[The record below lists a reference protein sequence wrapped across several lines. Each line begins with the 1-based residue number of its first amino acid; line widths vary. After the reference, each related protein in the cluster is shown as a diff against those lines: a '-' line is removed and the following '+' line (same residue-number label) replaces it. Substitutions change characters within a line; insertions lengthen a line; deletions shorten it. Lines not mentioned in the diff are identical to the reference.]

1 MKKIIIRNR
10 WNCSVLF
17 EWESLNN
24 TVKETVIKAIKSGA
38 DLSGANLSGADLSEA
53 DLSEANLFAADLSGA
68 DLSGANLVGANL
80 YEANLVGADLS
91 GADLSKAN
99 LFAADLS
106 KADLFAADLSKIKYD
121 FFGRLLTQ
129 KEEVKYLKQ
138 KLINGEVDGS
148 VYQGDCCCF
157 VGTIAKAKKCNY
169 KDLNG
174 LPPDASSTTESW
186 FLGIKKGYTPDNS
199 QISKITLNW
208 IEEFESMIAR

>member
-1 MKKIIIRNR
+1 MTSYEANL
-10 WNCSVLF
+10 V
-17 EWESLNN
+17 
-24 TVKETVIKAIKSGA
+24 GA
-38 DLSGANLSGADLSEA
+38 DLY
-53 DLSEANLFAADLSGA
+53 EANLVGADLSGA
-68 DLSGANLVGANL
+68 DLSGADLYEANLSAAYLSKANLSKADLVRADLSKADLIKANL
-80 YEANLVGADLS
+80 YEANLVGADLSGADLS

-129 KEEVKYLKQ
+129 KEEVEYLKQ

-148 VYQGDCCCF
+148 FYQGDCCCF